1 VGQVDSLRA
10 EGEQVRRHSWSGGAV
25 FADSGK
31 PGALLITLPAPSLP
45 SMVMVGR
52 ALSWRITLAMA
63 VVVGVAGL
71 VGALLLWLLL

>member
-1 VGQVDSLRA
+1 
-10 EGEQVRRHSWSGGAV
+10 
-25 FADSGK
+25 
-31 PGALLITLPAPSLP
+31 
-45 SMVMVGR
+45 MVMVGR